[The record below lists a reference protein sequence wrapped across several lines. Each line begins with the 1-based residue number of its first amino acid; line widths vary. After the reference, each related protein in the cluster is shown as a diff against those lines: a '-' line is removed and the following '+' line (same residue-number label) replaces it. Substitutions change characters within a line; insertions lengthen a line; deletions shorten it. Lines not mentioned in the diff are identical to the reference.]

1 MSDIKTYNRRRM
13 FFHRCV
19 SDTYG
24 GEFVSKEEPTM
35 EKRTI
40 SSYDEA
46 VDYIFNVPRFTKK
59 NTMADTKAFLE
70 KLGNPDR
77 ELRIIHVAGT
87 NGKGSVCAY
96 MRSILETAGKRVAV
110 FTSPHL
116 VDVRERFVIDGEMIE
131 KEAFYE
137 AFQIIYN
144 QLNWEELEAGEGYHP
159 TFFEY
164 MFFIAMLVFKEAA
177 PDYCILETGLG
188 GRLDATN
195 AVSKKELAVITRI
208 SLEHTEYLGDTIA
221 LIAGEKAGIMKENTP
236 VVFADTDEQVTA
248 VFLEKAKKL
257 SCEGFPVSKSDYTL
271 LNFKNKTIDFSYISR
286 YDYNVTVH
294 LNTLAK
300 YQVENCTLA
309 LRAIEVLDKDRE
321 IPPRILAD
329 GVRKAFWPG
338 RMEEV
343 LPEVFVDGAHNE
355 DGVRAFLETV
365 QNDGCNHGRKLLFSV
380 VSDKDYESMLGKIT
394 KSGLFG
400 SIALARMEN
409 YRAASLEEMK
419 RSLGEMSTAEIA
431 AYEHVKDALRAVL
444 SEKNEQER
452 VYIVGSLYLVGEIK
466 EYLKNDK
473 F

>member
-1 MSDIKTYNRRRM
+1 
-13 FFHRCV
+13 
-19 SDTYG
+19 
-24 GEFVSKEEPTM
+24 M
-35 EKRTI
+35 EKQAI

-46 VDYIFNVPRFTKK
+46 VEYIFNVPRFTKK

-164 MFFIAMLVFKEAA
+164 MFFIAMLIFRKEM

-236 VVFADTDEQVTA
+236 VVFADTDAQSTA
-248 VFLEKAKKL
+248 VFLEMAKEL
-257 SCEGFPVSKSDYTL
+257 SCYSFPVSKSDYTL

-286 YDYNVTVH
+286 YDYNVMVH

-309 LRAIEVLDKDRE
+309 LRAIEVLDKERE
-321 IPPRILAD
+321 ISEQMLKKGAEA
-329 GVRKAFWPG
+329 AFWPG

-343 LPEVFVDGAHNE
+343 LPEIFVDGAHNA

-365 QNDGCNHGRKLLFSV
+365 SEDGFEGKRSLMFSV
-380 VSDKDYESMLGKIT
+380 VSDKDYAQMLRNIAES
-394 KSGLFG
+394 SLFDKVY
-400 SIALARMEN
+400 LAHMGN
-409 YRAASLEEMK
+409 YRATSLEEMK
-419 RSLGEMSTAEIA
+419 RNLPESYFGQVSL
-431 AYEHVKDALRAVL
+431 YESVKEAFDAVRRDKQ
-444 SEKNEQER
+444 EEER

-466 EYLKNDK
+466 EYVNHD
-473 F
+473 

>member
-1 MSDIKTYNRRRM
+1 
-13 FFHRCV
+13 
-19 SDTYG
+19 
-24 GEFVSKEEPTM
+24 M
-35 EKRTI
+35 EKQAI
-40 SSYDEA
+40 SSYEQA
-46 VDYIFNVPRFTKK
+46 VEYIFNVPRFTKK

-70 KLGNPDR
+70 KLGNPD
-77 ELRIIHVAGT
+77 LGLHIIHVAGT

-96 MRSILETAGKRVAV
+96 MRSILEAAGKRVAL

-116 VDVRERFVIDGEMIE
+116 VDVRERFIIDGEMIS

-137 AFQIIYN
+137 AFQVIYN
-144 QLNWEELEAGEGYHP
+144 QLNWEELEAGAGYHP

-164 MFFIAMLVFKEAA
+164 MFFIAMLVFQQAA

-195 AVSKKELAVITRI
+195 AVSKKELAVITHI

-221 LIAGEKAGIMKENTP
+221 LIASEKAGIMKENTP
-236 VVFADTDEQVTA
+236 VVFTDVDEETTT
-248 VFLEKAKKL
+248 VFLEKAKEL
-257 SCEGFPVSKSDYTL
+257 SCRSFPVSKYDYTL

-286 YDYNVTVH
+286 YDYNVMVH

-321 IPPRILAD
+321 ISPEMLAK
-329 GVRKAFWPG
+329 GVKQTFWPG

-343 LPEVFVDGAHNE
+343 LPDIFVDGAHNA

-365 QNDGCNHGRKLLFSV
+365 SEDAFEGKRNLMFSV
-380 VSDKDYESMLGKIT
+380 VSDKDYAQMLTRIAE
-394 KSGLFG
+394 SGLFQK
-400 SIALARMEN
+400 IYLAHMGN
-409 YRAASLEEMK
+409 YRATSLEEMK
-419 RSLGEMSTAEIA
+419 RNLPEAYSGEVYL
-431 AYEHVKDALRAVL
+431 YETVRDAFDAVRRDKQ
-444 SEKNEQER
+444 EKER

-466 EYLKNDK
+466 EYVNDDK